1 LHVGY
6 EKPENKGG
14 ERSSPPLFSVSFR
27 KQRDQS
33 YNLYTEV
40 EMGEQSMTN
49 QRVVVTGLGA
59 ITSLGTLGDFWK
71 GLLAGQSGIREI
83 QGFDASAM
91 KTQIAGE
98 VLDFDPS
105 DFEIHPKNARRMSR
119 ASLLALGAAKMALAD
134 SGLTPE
140 QIQEK
145 SERSG
150 VALGTA
156 NAGFELL
163 LQSSLDYRLKGS
175 RIIPTA
181 LINGLPNMPSHYVSA
196 YSGAAGPFY
205 TVSATCASGTQAIGV
220 ALDQIRSGSADLM
233 LTGGVDTLIHM
244 DVMMAF
250 EAMTVLASK
259 YGHQPARA
267 SRPFDAE
274 RDGFVM
280 GEGCGILILES
291 LERAKAR
298 SARVYAEVLG
308 QATSSDAGHSAAPD
322 AEGKGAANVME
333 WALEDAGCAREEVGY
348 INAHGT
354 GTIANDLVET
364 RAIKRVFGE
373 RAYRIPVSSTKSM
386 IGHCMGGSGAL
397 EAIACVKSLEEG
409 IVHPTINLE
418 TPDPDCDLDYVP
430 NQAREL
436 DFRVALSNS
445 FGLGGQNA
453 CLVLGA
459 YRD

>member
-1 LHVGY
+1 MT
-6 EKPENKGG
+6 KG
-14 ERSSPPLFSVSFR
+14 
-27 KQRDQS
+27 
-33 YNLYTEV
+33 
-40 EMGEQSMTN
+40 
-49 QRVVVTGLGA
+49 RVVITGLGA
-59 ITSLGTLGDFWK
+59 ITSLGTIDDFWK
-71 GLLAGQSGIREI
+71 GLLAGQSGIRKVRS
-83 QGFDASAM
+83 FDASAM

-98 VLDFDPS
+98 V
-105 DFEIHPKNARRMSR
+105 DFEPADYEIPPKNARRMSR
-119 ASLLALGAAKMALAD
+119 ASLLALAAAKMALAD
-134 SGLTPE
+134 AKLTPE
-140 QIQEK
+140 IIQK
-145 SERSG
+145 NSERCG

-163 LQSSLDYRLKGS
+163 LESSLGYRLKGS
-175 RIIPTA
+175 RINPTA

-196 YSGAAGPFY
+196 HSGAAGPFY

-220 ALDQIRSGSADLM
+220 ALDQIRSGRADLM
-233 LTGGVDTLIHM
+233 LTGGVDTLIHP
-244 DVMMAF
+244 DVMLAF

-259 YGHQPARA
+259 YNHQPERA

-291 LERAKAR
+291 LEHAKAR

-322 AEGKGAANVME
+322 AEGKGAANAMQ
-333 WALEDAGCAREEVGY
+333 WALDDAGCSREDVGY

-354 GTIANDLVET
+354 GTIANDVMET
-364 RAIKRVFGE
+364 KAIKRVFGE
-373 RAYRIPVSSTKSM
+373 RAYHIPISSTKSM

-409 IVHPTINLE
+409 LVHPTLNLE
-418 TPDPDCDLDYVP
+418 RPDPGCDLDYVP
-430 NQAREL
+430 NQARKV
-436 DFRVALSNS
+436 DFRIALSNS

-453 CLVLGA
+453 CLIVGA
-459 YRD
+459 YTD

>member
-1 LHVGY
+1 MS
-6 EKPENKGG
+6 K
-14 ERSSPPLFSVSFR
+14 R
-27 KQRDQS
+27 
-33 YNLYTEV
+33 
-40 EMGEQSMTN
+40 
-49 QRVVVTGLGA
+49 RVVITGMGA
-59 ITSLGTLGDFWK
+59 ITSLGKIDDFWK
-71 GLLAGQSGIREI
+71 GLLAGRSGIRNI
-83 QGFDASAM
+83 RTFDASAM

-98 VLDFDPS
+98 ILDFDPS
-105 DFEIHPKNARRMSR
+105 AYDIHPKNARRMSR
-119 ASLLALGAAKMALAD
+119 ASLLALAAAKMALAD
-134 SGLTPE
+134 ASLTPE
-140 QIQEK
+140 SIQNN

-150 VALGTA
+150 VSVGTA

-175 RIIPTA
+175 RINPTA

-196 YSGAAGPFY
+196 HSGAAGPFY

-220 ALDQIRSGSADLM
+220 ALDQIRSGRADLM
-233 LTGGVDTLIHM
+233 LAGGVDTLIHP

-259 YGHQPARA
+259 YNHQPERA

-291 LERAKAR
+291 LEHAKSR
-298 SARVYAEVLG
+298 SARIYAEVLG

-322 AEGKGAANVME
+322 AEGKGAANVMH
-333 WALEDAGCAREEVGY
+333 WALDDAGCSPEEVDY

-354 GTIANDLVET
+354 GTTANDIVET
-364 RAIKRVFGE
+364 KAIKRVFGE
-373 RAYRIPVSSTKSM
+373 RAYEIPISSTKSM

-397 EAIACVKSLEEG
+397 ESIACVKSLEEG

-418 TPDPDCDLDYVP
+418 TPDPSCDLDYVP
-430 NQAREL
+430 NQARKL
-436 DFRVALSNS
+436 DVQIALSNS

-453 CLVLGA
+453 CLVLGI
-459 YRD
+459 YSD

>member
-1 LHVGY
+1 MP
-6 EKPENKGG
+6 K
-14 ERSSPPLFSVSFR
+14 
-27 KQRDQS
+27 
-33 YNLYTEV
+33 
-40 EMGEQSMTN
+40 

-59 ITSLGTLGDFWK
+59 ITSLGSLKEFWA
-71 GLLAGQSGIREI
+71 GLLAGRSGIGEI
-83 QGFDASAM
+83 KNFDASGM

-98 VLDFDPS
+98 ILGFDPS
-105 DFEIHPKNARRMSR
+105 EFEIHPKNARRMSR
-119 ASLLALGAAKMALAD
+119 ASLLALAAAKMALAD
-134 SGLTPE
+134 SNLTPE
-140 QIQEK
+140 DIQQN
-145 SERSG
+145 SDRSG

-163 LQSSLDYRLKGS
+163 LESSLGYRLKGA
-175 RIIPTA
+175 RINPTA

-196 YSGAAGPFY
+196 HSGAAGPFY

-220 ALDQIRSGSADLM
+220 GLDQIRSCKADLM
-233 LTGGVDTLIHM
+233 LTGGVDTLVHP

-250 EAMTVLASK
+250 EAMTVLANRYSQ
-259 YGHQPARA
+259 QPERA

-291 LERAKAR
+291 LEHAKTR
-298 SARVYAEVLG
+298 SARIYAEVLG

-322 AEGKGAANVME
+322 AEGRGAANAMQ
-333 WALEDAGCAREEVGY
+333 WALEDAGCAREDVDY

-354 GTIANDLVET
+354 GTIVNDVMET
-364 RAIKRVFGE
+364 KAIKRVFGE
-373 RAYRIPVSSTKSM
+373 RAYQIPISSTKSM

-397 EAIACVKSLEEG
+397 EAIACIKSLEAE

-418 TPDPDCDLDYVP
+418 MPDPECDLDYVP
-430 NQAREL
+430 NQIRKL
-436 DFRVALSNS
+436 DLEVALSNS

-459 YRD
+459 YTE

>member
-1 LHVGY
+1 M
-6 EKPENKGG
+6 NKK
-14 ERSSPPLFSVSFR
+14 RI
-27 KQRDQS
+27 
-33 YNLYTEV
+33 
-40 EMGEQSMTN
+40 
-49 QRVVVTGLGA
+49 VVTGLGA
-59 ITSLGTLGDFWK
+59 ITSLGTLDDFWK
-71 GLLAGQSGIREI
+71 GLLAGRSGIQKIRCY
-83 QGFDASAM
+83 DASAL

-98 VLDFDPS
+98 ILDFDPS
-105 DFEIHPKNARRMSR
+105 DYEIHPKNARRMSR
-119 ASLLALGAAKMALAD
+119 ASLLALAAAKMALSDA
-134 SGLTPE
+134 SLTPE
-140 QIQEK
+140 HIQSI

-163 LQSSLDYRLKGS
+163 LQSSLDYRLKGA
-175 RIIPTA
+175 RISPTA

-196 YSGAAGPFY
+196 DSGAEGPFY

-220 ALDQIRSGSADLM
+220 ALDQIRSGRADLM
-233 LTGGVDTLIHM
+233 LTGGVDTLIHP

-250 EAMTVLASK
+250 EAMTVLANK
-259 YGHQPARA
+259 YNPQPKRA
-267 SRPFDAE
+267 SRPFDAK

-291 LERAKAR
+291 LEHAKGR
-298 SARVYAEVLG
+298 SARIYAEVLG

-322 AEGKGAANVME
+322 AEGKGAANAMG
-333 WALEDAGCAREEVGY
+333 WALDDAGCQRKEVGY

-354 GTIANDLVET
+354 GTLANDVMET
-364 RAIKRVFGE
+364 KAIKRVFGE
-373 RAYRIPVSSTKSM
+373 RAYHIPISSTKSM

-418 TPDPDCDLDYVP
+418 TPDPSCDLDYVP
-430 NQAREL
+430 NQARKV
-436 DFRVALSNS
+436 DVQIALSNS

-453 CLVLGA
+453 CLVLGT
-459 YRD
+459 YSD

>member
-1 LHVGY
+1 MS
-6 EKPENKGG
+6 K
-14 ERSSPPLFSVSFR
+14 R
-27 KQRDQS
+27 
-33 YNLYTEV
+33 
-40 EMGEQSMTN
+40 
-49 QRVVVTGLGA
+49 RVVVTGLGA
-59 ITSLGTLGDFWK
+59 ITSLGTLDDFWK
-71 GLLAGQSGIREI
+71 GLLAGRSGIQKIR
-83 QGFDASAM
+83 GYDTSAL

-98 VLDFDPS
+98 ILDFDPAGY
-105 DFEIHPKNARRMSR
+105 EIHPKNARRMSR
-119 ASLLALGAAKMALAD
+119 ASLLAQAAAKMALAD
-134 SGLTPE
+134 ADLTPE
-140 QIQEK
+140 SIQNN

-150 VALGTA
+150 VSIGTA

-175 RIIPTA
+175 RINPTA

-220 ALDQIRSGSADLM
+220 ALDQIRSGRADLM
-233 LTGGVDTLIHM
+233 LTGGVDTLIHP
-244 DVMMAF
+244 DVMLAF

-259 YGHQPARA
+259 YNHQPERA

-291 LERAKAR
+291 LEHAKDR
-298 SARVYAEVLG
+298 SARIYAEVLG

-322 AEGKGAANVME
+322 AEGKGAANVIR
-333 WALEDAGCAREEVGY
+333 WALEDAGCSPEAVDY

-354 GTIANDLVET
+354 GTIANDVVET
-364 RAIKRVFGE
+364 KAIKHVFSE

-386 IGHCMGGSGAL
+386 IGHCMGGSGSL

-409 IVHPTINLE
+409 IVHPTINLD

-430 NQAREL
+430 NQARKL

-459 YRD
+459 YID